1 MTQEQYNMY
10 MNGLILKVASKKPLT
25 KTASKFTAIKRLK
38 DLVNFG
44 PKKGVVKET
53 LFPNWGDEAPKVL
66 RDDNIVEI
74 FTKGKDKIK
83 GGIKGGY
90 DKVVDT
96 VKYLKE
102 RPAVMGPYA
111 PSNLKLELNS
121 LKNKGIDVLDYIKAN
136 KLGLGTAAGVGAGAT
151 ASGFGI
157 ANALSDAGA
166 AAKGFIS
173 ANPYAA
179 AGVGAAGALAAGL
192 LGAYLLRKDEK
203 EKANA

>member
-25 KTASKFTAIKRLK
+25 KTASKFTIMKRLK

-44 PKKGVVKET
+44 PKK
-53 LFPNWGDEAPKVL
+53 
-66 RDDNIVEI
+66 
-74 FTKGKDKIK
+74 
-83 GGIKGGY
+83 
-90 DKVVDT
+90 
-96 VKYLKE
+96 
-102 RPAVMGPYA
+102 
-111 PSNLKLELNS
+111 LELNS
-121 LKNKGIDVLDYIKAN
+121 LKNKGKDVLDYIKAN

-157 ANALSDAGA
+157 SNALSDAGA
-166 AAKGFIS
+166 ATKGFIS